1 MPDRLL
7 TNMSSSL
14 APSSPAEATNG
25 VRASGRVRKQPETL
39 YNSSPAPG
47 SNKRKRQENGEEVD
61 DDGDV
66 QMPEDY
72 VSDEDL
78 PQSDDEPDEEELREQ
93 KARSRRAKAAST
105 KKPVAKKPRVN
116 GATTLPIRGALKR
129 APKKAKQL
137 DTLDAEEAGGLFAK
151 VFAHNED
158 LQKIATEWRQV
169 FQDNEAEGVAQVVNF
184 VLKSAGCNSKVN
196 EHDVE
201 DPDAVTGRITD
212 LMEEYQA
219 SNPTDY
225 PLMAKGKF
233 ATTVK
238 HGVTGFLDV
247 LIKSIAADN
256 VLYTQPELIEN
267 LQVWFS
273 TMSTAANRPF
283 RHTATVVS
291 LGILTSLC
299 GVARDTTEKAAK
311 DRRQADGERQKK
323 NVNKERVKAMDA
335 KAKEAGKV
343 EEFVEALLKDWFDT
357 VFVHRYRDI
366 DAAIRRECVEAL
378 GDWVVTVPGVFLD
391 GSHLRY
397 MGWLLSDTSAPT
409 RLEVLKQ
416 LIRLYKLRD
425 MVGGLKNFT
434 DRFRSRMVEIAT
446 SDAESNVRALG
457 VDLLDLL
464 REHGLLEPDD
474 IDAVVRLVFDAD
486 PKVRKTVST
495 FLSATIHETYTAKLD
510 DLGGLEALEES
521 LPEVSDDSYD
531 APRAAWLK
539 LKCLAEMLCIYD
551 NEQALPSQIE
561 RQHGEAG
568 LVLHAVGAENRFSQ
582 AAEAL
587 YDCTKE
593 LQDWQMLAGYLLYE
607 PAASA
612 ANGAGDDTLAQFKE
626 EATLT
631 EQEQIALFAVLNTA
645 ARRDLLDTAEK
656 ISSTKTKLT
665 KKQKSDLQDDLDE
678 SATTLSSTVPRLFKK
693 YGDSPDAAAA
703 VLRIGAIFASPPLHA
718 LRQDSA
724 TLSALFDNVSKQF
737 MSHGTDNVLAPAS
750 NAILHAKT
758 HVDLDEL
765 TDEKIQSLWTDVI
778 RNFSEILPSTMSAK
792 DRKHPPRD
800 LPALQSNLLRI
811 LHLSQVS
818 DCAVP
823 LELTADAAGESSPP
837 SSAASAPID
846 AIIAVIR
853 HAVPGQSTSADPVLV
868 DKIALLA
875 AQSALFY
882 FQWKVKTL
890 SQTMTSLAAPEPTY
904 EELEALAMRRDN
916 ISDALKDVLGSRK
929 PGEEVCAAAAGHM
942 LDLYAAAL
950 SLRSLKPRPGA
961 SDDYT
966 VLCMELDTTAE
977 ALILRVFAAAE
988 KNYTKLSGRKL
999 EDPAETEGEEVEDLM
1014 SDPESDS
1021 EDEDGNTQSQ
1031 SQGPSQQK
1039 RESKLLATLLAEER
1053 LCALTGRLV
1062 IAILGGTITPDAR
1075 KRIERNK
1082 AKLGKNFAAVCE
1094 YFEEGKVEGK
1104 AKGGKKVKAGG
1115 VGRLKA
1121 PVKSKKSAKSNAIVA
1136 EDEMEDEIEDG
1147 EQDGM
1152 EV

>member
-1 MPDRLL
+1 
-7 TNMSSSL
+7 MSSSP
-14 APSSPAEATNG
+14 APSSQADATNG

-47 SNKRKRQENGEEVD
+47 SNKRKRQENGEDVG

-78 PQSDDEPDEEELREQ
+78 PESDDEPDEEELREQ
-93 KARSRRAKAAST
+93 KAKSRKAKITNT
-105 KKPVAKKPRVN
+105 KKPAAKKPRAN
-116 GATTLPIRGALKR
+116 GATTLPIRGSKKH

-158 LQKIATEWRQV
+158 LQKIATEWRLV

-184 VLKSAGCNSKVN
+184 VLKAAGCNSKVS

-201 DPDAVTGRITD
+201 DPDAVTSRITD

-299 GVARDTTEKAAK
+299 GVASDTTEKAAK

-343 EEFVEALLKDWFDT
+343 QEFVEALLKDWFDT

-464 REHGLLEPDD
+464 REYGLLEPDD
-474 IDAVVRLVFDAD
+474 IDAVGRLVFDAD
-486 PKVRKTVST
+486 PKVRKTVSA

-510 DLGGLEALEES
+510 DLGGLQGLEES

-539 LKCLAEMLCIYD
+539 FKCLAEMLCIYD

-561 RQHGEAG
+561 RGHGESG

-587 YDCTKE
+587 YDCMKE
-593 LQDWQMLAGYLLYE
+593 IQDWQTLAGYLMFE
-607 PAASA
+607 AGVDAP
-612 ANGAGDDTLAQFKE
+612 NGASGDTLAQFKG
-626 EATLT
+626 EAILT
-631 EQEQIALFAVLNTA
+631 EQEHIALLAVLNSA
-645 ARRDLLDTAEK
+645 AMRDLVDTAEK

-665 KKQKSDLQDDLDE
+665 KKQKGDLQDELDD
-678 SATTLSSTVPRLFKK
+678 SATALASLLPRLLKK
-693 YGDSPDAAAA
+693 YGDAPDAAAA
-703 VLRIGAIFASPPLHA
+703 VLRIAAIFASPALHA
-718 LRQDSA
+718 LQQDSV
-724 TLSALFDNVSKQF
+724 TLTGLLEDIGKQF
-737 MSHGTDNVLAPAS
+737 MSHGSDNVLAAAS

-758 HVDLDEL
+758 HGELDEL

-778 RNFSEILPSTMSAK
+778 RNFSEILPPTMSAK
-792 DRKHPPRD
+792 DRKHPPRG
-800 LPALQSNLLRI
+800 LSALHSNLLRI

-823 LELTADAAGESSPP
+823 LELTDDDAGEASAAD
-837 SSAASAPID
+837 SAASATID
-846 AIIAVIR
+846 SIIALIR
-853 HAVPGQSTSADPVLV
+853 HGVPGQSAASADSAPM

-875 AQSALFY
+875 AQSALFF

-890 SQTMTSLAAPEPTY
+890 SPTMTSLGAPEPTY
-904 EELEALAMRRDN
+904 EELEALATRRDN

-929 PGEEVCAAAAGHM
+929 PGEEICAAAAGHM

-988 KNYTKLSGRKL
+988 KNYAKLSGRKL
-999 EDPAETEGEEVEDLM
+999 EDPAETESEDVDDPM

-1021 EDEDGNTQSQ
+1021 EDEDGNTQTQ

-1039 RESKLLATLLAEER
+1039 REAKLLATLLAEER

-1062 IAILGGTITPDAR
+1062 IAVLGGTISVDAR
-1075 KRIERNK
+1075 TRIERNK
-1082 AKLGKNFAAVCE
+1082 AKLGRNFAAVCE
-1094 YFEEGKVEGK
+1094 YLEEGRVEGK
-1104 AKGGKKVKAGG
+1104 PKGGKKTKAGG
-1115 VGRLKA
+1115 VGRAKA
-1121 PVKSKKSAKSNAIVA
+1121 APKSKKSAKSNAIVA
-1136 EDEMEDEIEDG
+1136 EDEVEDEIEDG
-1147 EQDGM
+1147 EEEGI
-1152 EV
+1152 